1 FNIGPGNLFALN
13 PGGDVVIDP
22 SRFFRVF
29 ASAMLSSNFGVRIID
44 SLDGE
49 IISSLIRFNDIGVR
63 LENATNITIR
73 DSVILDSG
81 TFDLSDPAIPAPVAI
96 LGSFYQG
103 TRVSN
108 FTIVPLASL
117 PTQSISIEVNRQYL
131 GLYSDGSLVA
141 FLPNPIP
148 PSFNVT
154 RSKAVGH
161 NVTTDENISISTE
174 TGRVGLIA
182 LFSPFSGAQ
191 SSGTICY
198 DNVALSCLQ
207 SSCAVMN
214 EPVSPAALVVSP
226 GFEVVFAVAGLLAMA
241 HLARRRNGR
250 DRLQ

>member
-1 FNIGPGNLFALN
+1 MYGSSYGIAG
-13 PGGDVVIDP
+13 VV
-22 SRFFRVF
+22 V
-29 ASAMLSSNFGVRIID
+29 
-44 SLDGE
+44 
-49 IISSLIRFNDIGVR
+49 
-63 LENATNITIR
+63 
-73 DSVILDSG
+73 
-81 TFDLSDPAIPAPVAI
+81 SDPAIPAPVAI

-131 GLYSDGSLVA
+131 GLYSDGGLVA